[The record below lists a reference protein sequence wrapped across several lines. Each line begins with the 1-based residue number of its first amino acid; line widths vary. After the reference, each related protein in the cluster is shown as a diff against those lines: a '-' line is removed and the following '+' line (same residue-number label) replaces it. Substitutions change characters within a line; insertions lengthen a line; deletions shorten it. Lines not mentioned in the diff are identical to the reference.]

1 MKNLCKLLGFIALVA
16 LIGFAI
22 FACKEPI
29 GPPNNDTT
37 GSITGKALFNNS
49 DNHAGIT
56 ITLEKTDGL
65 RSVNVVNANRS
76 IVSGARSISATRS
89 VAGQT
94 QTAVDGSFIL
104 NDIPAGTYV
113 LYASSQNSLEKA
125 VTTNVTVTANQ
136 EFNAGT
142 LNLTPVG
149 SIAGQI
155 TVQSG
160 SPMGYLVC
168 VAGTSF
174 MAITGTDG
182 KFEITG
188 VPAKTGYTVLIM
200 RGDFVAFYGAN
211 ASVTTGVTGGNTTTL
226 STRNIT
232 NLELLQST
240 VTIGAN
246 GNWFINGVDTG
257 ISATG
262 QQGEKGETG
271 EKGDPGTN
279 GNTPYIGTNGNW
291 WIGTTDTGVK
301 VQGPQGEQGQDGNSP
316 FIGLNGNWW
325 VSTTDTGVKVKDYLI
340 EMVYVPGG
348 SFELGRE
355 LNPAVGG
362 SDETPVSNVNISGFF
377 MGKYQVTQEQY
388 LAVMGTNPSYFD
400 GSIGRE
406 PASGEV
412 QERRPVEQVS
422 WYDALVFCNRLSIME
437 GLTPAYIIS
446 GSTNPND
453 WGTVPTNL
461 NTTWDAVQIVSG
473 STGYRLPTEA
483 QWEYAAKGGN
493 GSPGNFTYSGSNDPD
508 AVAWR
513 AGNSGSRT
521 HEVGKKAPNSL
532 GIYDMSGNIFEWCWD
547 GYGNYT
553 STTKTDPMGASSGSS
568 RVFRGGGWLIS
579 SENVRSVDRFSNF
592 PSGRYSYVGFRVSC
606 PRPE

>member
-1 MKNLCKLLGFIALVA
+1 MKNLVKQLVIITFAA
-16 LIGFAI
+16 LIGLTI

-29 GPPNNDTT
+29 DPPDINTT
-37 GSITGKALFNNS
+37 GSVTGKALFNNS
-49 DNHAGIT
+49 DNHGGIT

-65 RSVNVVNANRS
+65 RSVNAVNANRS
-76 IVSGARSISATRS
+76 IASGARSISAARS

-94 QTAVDGSFIL
+94 QTASDGSFIL

-211 ASVTTGVTGGNTTTL
+211 ASVTTNVTGGNTTTL

-240 VTIGAN
+240 VTIGVN
-246 GNWFINGVDTG
+246 GNWFINGVDSG

-262 QQGEKGETG
+262 PQG

-279 GNTPYIGTNGNW
+279 GNTPYIGANGNW
-291 WIGTTDTGVK
+291 WVGTTDTGVK
-301 VQGPQGEQGQDGNSP
+301 AQGPQGEQGQDGNSP
-316 FIGLNGNWW
+316 YIGFNGNWW
-325 VSTTDTGVKVKDYLI
+325 IGTIDTGVKVREMI

-355 LNPAVGG
+355 LNPAFVGN
-362 SDETPVSNVNISGFF
+362 DETPVSTVNISGFY

-388 LAVMGTNPSYFD
+388 QAVMGTNPSYFD
-400 GSIGRE
+400 GSVYRV
-406 PASGEV
+406 PAAGEV
-412 QERRPVEQVS
+412 QEKRPVEGVS
-422 WYDALVFCNRLSIME
+422 WYDAIVFCNRLSIME
-437 GLTPAYIIS
+437 GLTPAYSIS

-453 WGTVPTNL
+453 WGTIP
-461 NTTWDAVQIVSG
+461 TTWNDPLRAIWDTVQIVSD

-493 GSPGNFTYSGSNDPD
+493 GSPGNFTYSGSNNPND
-508 AVAWR
+508 VAWYS
-513 AGNSGSRT
+513 ANSGSRT
-521 HEVGKKAPNSL
+521 HEVGKKAPNIL
-532 GIYDMSGNIFEWCWD
+532 GIYDMSGNVWEWCWD
-547 GYGNYT
+547 WWGSYT
-553 STTKTDPMGASSGSS
+553 STTKTDPMGAPSGTY
-568 RVFRGGGWLIS
+568 RVVRGGGWNDS
-579 SENVRSVDRFSNF
+579 SEDVRSVYRDSGWGYPNDRY
-592 PSGRYSYVGFRVSC
+592 GLLGFRVSC
-606 PRPE
+606 P

>member
-1 MKNLCKLLGFIALVA
+1 MKNLVKQLVIITFTA
-16 LIGFAI
+16 LIGLTI
-22 FACKEPI
+22 FACKEPV
-29 GPPNNDTT
+29 GPPDNNTT
-37 GSITGKALFNNS
+37 GSVTGKALFNNS
-49 DNHAGIT
+49 DNHGGIT

-65 RSVNVVNANRS
+65 RSVNVINANRS
-76 IVSGARSISATRS
+76 IASGARSISAARS

-94 QTAVDGSFIL
+94 QTATDGSFIL

-125 VTTNVTVTANQ
+125 VTANVTVTANQ

-160 SPMGYLVC
+160 NPMGYLVC

-188 VPAKTGYTVLIM
+188 IPAKTGYTILIM

-211 ASVTTGVTGGNTTTL
+211 ASVTTNVTGGNTTTL

-232 NLELLQST
+232 NLELLQNI
-240 VTIGAN
+240 VTIGIN

-262 QQGEKGETG
+262 QQGEKGET
-271 EKGDPGTN
+271 
-279 GNTPYIGTNGNW
+279 PYIGANGNW
-291 WIGTTDTGVK
+291 WIG
-301 VQGPQGEQGQDGNSP
+301 
-316 FIGLNGNWW
+316 
-325 VSTTDTGVKVKDYLI
+325 TTDTGVKVKDYLI

-362 SDETPVSNVNISGFF
+362 SDVTPVSIVNISGFF

-388 LAVMGTNPSYFD
+388 LAVMGTNPS
-400 GSIGRE
+400 RCT
-406 PASGEV
+406 PANGHQPTAGEV
-412 QERRPVEQVS
+412 QERRPVERVN
-422 WYDALVFCNRLSIME
+422 WYDAIVFCNRLSIME
-437 GLTPAYIIS
+437 GLTPAYSIS
-446 GSTNPND
+446 GSTNPDD
-453 WGTVPTNL
+453 WGTVPTSWNE
-461 NTTWDAVQIVSG
+461 TWNAVQIVSG

-493 GSPGNFTYSGSNDPD
+493 GSPGNFTYSGSNDLD
-508 AVAWR
+508 AVAWHPR
-513 AGNSGSRT
+513 NGGNRT
-521 HEVGKKAPNSL
+521 YEVGKKAPNGL
-532 GIYDMSGNIFEWCWD
+532 GIYDMSGNVNEWCWD
-547 GYGNYT
+547 WFGNYT
-553 STTKTDPMGASSGSS
+553 SEAKADPLGASSGSF
-568 RVFRGGGWLIS
+568 RVLRGGGFYDSPEIFRSIQRSLS
-579 SENVRSVDRFSNF
+579 SPDHVRVDDI
-592 PSGRYSYVGFRVSC
+592 GFRVS
-606 PRPE
+606 RP